1 MKIIIK
7 DDGKKFSIRLPL
19 FLIKSK
25 TIQKAITKNS
35 NSQMREFIKSSYKE
49 LKRFIKDNGHF
60 VFLDVRES
68 SGTGVKIVL

>member
-7 DDGKKFSIRLPL
+7 ENGKKFSIRLPL

-25 TIQKAITKNS
+25 TIQKAIAKNS
-35 NSQMREFIKSSYKE
+35 NSQMRGFIIVSYKE
-49 LKRFIKDNGHF
+49 LKKFIKENGHF

-68 SGTGVKIVL
+68 DGIAVKIVL